1 MDRETVTRP
10 DLVEGWGW
18 VWKGTVRGGGGEF
31 MIWLASFQL
40 VDWSDVTSS
49 HTYVWNATVIL
60 VDCPTQLIS
69 NFGILFV

>member
-49 HTYVWNATVIL
+49 HTYVWNATAIL
-60 VDCPTQLIS
+60 VDCSTQLFCI
-69 NFGILFV
+69 FFIFFF